1 MSTRTLLLV
10 IPGSI
15 LLAGS
20 LATSVPQQSPDVP
33 DEPRLVDGELVY
45 PEGAMI
51 PKYLTETESRWMRA
65 NPPVRGLPTTDPP
78 VGPVQCASE
87 YEPMDGILFAW
98 EGFTGTIAQMA
109 AAITT
114 TGDANVYVA
123 CDSNNEAN
131 SARNSMISAGAD
143 PNRIVTIVRP
153 TDTVWIRDY
162 GPRMIRVGGCRAV
175 VDHNYNRP
183 RPNDDDFNVSFADV
197 LDFDYYRL
205 PLSHGGGNWHANGV
219 GAAAATQLIN
229 NENPGYSEAQ
239 IRQIWRDYQNVET
252 ELHAPFPTSVDSTQ
266 HIDMWMQIIGDQE
279 IIIADWPTQPGST
292 QDDICDDTADYYES
306 LGWTVHR
313 TNSYSS
319 GWTHYTYTNMVLC
332 NDLVILPRYNDLG
345 SSWNNGAR
353 DVVQSAMP
361 EKTILQINADS
372 LAYSAGV
379 FHCITMHI
387 PANAGGADPVAYL
400 ESSPGGAYDP
410 GDVLPI
416 RWRSDDDDVFG
427 SRTVDILLSVDG
439 GSGFTPVV
447 SGTADDGA
455 WNWVVPDVITDQAVL
470 RVRVVDADGNTGFD
484 DSEGLFSIEGTSVVG
499 DASGDGFVGVD
510 DLLIVIAGWNCGG
523 EGCPGDVD
531 GDLFV
536 GVDDLLIV
544 IANWG
549 AGSP

>member
-20 LATSVPQQSPDVP
+20 LATSVPQQAPDVP

-45 PEGAMI
+45 PEGALI
-51 PKYLTETESRWMRA
+51 PKYLTETEARWMRA

-78 VGPVQCASE
+78 VGPIQCASE

-143 PNRIVTIVRP
+143 PNRIVTIVRQ

-205 PLSHGGGNWHANGV
+205 PLSHGGGNWHANGTGV
-219 GAAAATQLIN
+219 AAATRLIN
-229 NENPGYSEAQ
+229 DENPGYSEAQ
-239 IRQIWRDYQNVET
+239 IRQIWRDYQNVDT
-252 ELHAPFPTSVDSTQ
+252 ELHDPFPTNVDSTQ

-279 IIIADWPTQPGST
+279 IIIADWPSQPGST
-292 QDDICDDTADYYES
+292 QDDICDETADYYES
-306 LGWTVHR
+306 LGWTVYR
-313 TNSYSS
+313 TNSYTS

-353 DVVQSAMP
+353 NVVQAAMP
-361 EKTILQINADS
+361 EKTVVQINADS

-387 PANAGGADPVAYL
+387 PANAGGDDPVAYL
-400 ESSPGGAYDP
+400 ESPAGGTYDP
-410 GDVLPI
+410 GDVVPV

-427 SRTVDILLSVDG
+427 NRTVDVLLSVDG
-439 GSGFTPVV
+439 GASFEPVV
-447 SGTADDGA
+447 SGTADDGV
-455 WNWVVPDVITDQAVL
+455 WNWVVPDVDTDQAVL
-470 RVRVVDADGNTGFD
+470 RVRVIDADGNSGFD
-484 DSEGLFSIEGTSVVG
+484 DSEGIVIEGTGVPG

-510 DLLIVIAGWNCGG
+510 DLLIVIAGWNCTGT
-523 EGCPGDVD
+523 GCPGDVD
-531 GDLFV
+531 GDQFV
-536 GVDDLLIV
+536 GVDDLLAV

-549 AGSP
+549 GGAP

>member
-20 LATSVPQQSPDVP
+20 LATSVPQQAPDVP

-219 GAAAATQLIN
+219 GVAAATQLIN

-266 HIDMWMQIIGDQE
+266 HIDMWMQITGDRSVV
-279 IIIADWPTQPGST
+279 IADYPLAPGST
-292 QDDICDDTADYYES
+292 HDSVADAQAQAMQDAGY
-306 LGWTVHR
+306 TVTR
-313 TNSYSS
+313 VENI
-319 GWTHYTYTNMVLC
+319 GNPNATHYTFTNVVMCNSIVL
-332 NDLVILPRYNDLG
+332 V
-345 SSWNNGAR
+345 
-353 DVVQSAMP
+353 P
-361 EKTILQINADS
+361 EYDNIPAS
-372 LAYSAGV
+372 YSANALAAWRAHLPDHQIIPIDCDAIVTASGV
-379 FHCITMHI
+379 MHCIVMHV
-387 PANAGGADPVAYL
+387 PAPDRWKLPPPCTSGIWYSA
-400 ESSPGGAYDP
+400 SPRMPDQK
-410 GDVLPI
+410 
-416 RWRSDDDDVFG
+416 
-427 SRTVDILLSVDG
+427 
-439 GSGFTPVV
+439 
-447 SGTADDGA
+447 SGTRLSLGRGR
-455 WNWVVPDVITDQAVL
+455 L
-470 RVRVVDADGNTGFD
+470 
-484 DSEGLFSIEGTSVVG
+484 
-499 DASGDGFVGVD
+499 
-510 DLLIVIAGWNCGG
+510 
-523 EGCPGDVD
+523 
-531 GDLFV
+531 
-536 GVDDLLIV
+536 
-544 IANWG
+544 
-549 AGSP
+549 